1 MARPPVMPGKDKIRI
16 VLSVPSGAMTVAEA
30 ARRTKVSEQSVGTW
44 TKQFLEGR
52 AGLAAGAG
60 GRASPRE
67 EQLEA
72 EIEQLTTALARPT
85 CSRGW
90 GTSPRS
96 TVWPPRRP
104 RGERRGAADLEVLRA
119 HRHPAPPGRV
129 SCGESAEGAHEP
141 APGAGAIEPDVARDA
156 DWPAGGHRKSCYLRA
171 ADGPAVLASPGERAM
186 RRRGLLQPVD
196 SQRRRLAQARR
207 AALADPPPGANQ
219 IWRPDVSAYETPAG
233 GTRRIA
239 GVAGSFTGYGHGWR
253 LGPAGTGADALTAVT
268 LAGPRPN
275 GSPDGLWSRPSPT
288 RGRPDPP
295 DQAGH
300 RQRRGVSGGR
310 VRGVHRLPART
321 GAHPHGREVS
331 RPQRGPGTGLRLAEV
346 RAPLPA
352 GDRGPARVGPGGR
365 GLPADLQPH
374 PAA

>member
-30 ARRTKVSEQSVGTW
+30 ARRTKASEQSVGTW

-52 AGLAAGAG
+52 AGLATGAG
-60 GRASPRE
+60 GRASSRE

-104 RGERRGAADLEVLRA
+104 RGERRGAADPEVLRA

-239 GVAGSFTGYGHGWR
+239 GVAGSFTGYGHGWH

-268 LAGPRPN
+268 LARAEAERLAGRPLVEALTDPRPA
-275 GSPDGLWSRPSPT
+275 GSAGSSRSPT
-288 RGRPDPP
+288 TAGRF
-295 DQAGH
+295 
-300 RQRRGVSGGR
+300 
-310 VRGVHRLPART
+310 
-321 GAHPHGREVS
+321 
-331 RPQRGPGTGLRLAEV
+331 RGPCSRGASPPGPNWGTS
-346 RAPLPA
+346 
-352 GDRGPARVGPGGR
+352 AREG
-365 GLPADLQPH
+365 GLPATTGSGNGPS
-374 PAA
+374 AR